1 MLLEREIETIILN
14 GIRFDLKNAGRV
26 RVNNGSILQFFRL
39 LKGRRIPHLLV
50 GGVAMLAYI
59 EGRNTQ
65 DLDFLIDPRNLGLI
79 PELEITHLNSSFARG
94 SFNGLQVDL
103 LLTSNPLFEYTIVEY
118 NSTVDVCGEEVAC
131 IQPEG
136 LILLKL
142 YAIPSLFR
150 QGEFHR
156 ETLYEGDILNLL
168 IQFPELEERLSY
180 LIGLLRSHLIASD
193 IEELQQIVSE
203 IRQRLR
209 RSRR

>member
-1 MLLEREIETIILN
+1 MLLDQVSTIVLN
-14 GIRFDLKNAGRV
+14 GIQFDLKNIGRV
-26 RVNNGSILQFFRL
+26 SVDSGSIIRFFGI
-39 LKGRRIPHLLV
+39 LKEQQIPHLLV

-65 DLDFLIDPRNLGLI
+65 DIDFLINPDDIERIPGL
-79 PELEITHLNSSFARG
+79 EVNHLNKDFGRG
-94 SFNGLQVDL
+94 HFNGLQIDF
-103 LLTSNPLFEYTIVEY
+103 LLTSNPLFKYAIDHY

-150 QGEFHR
+150 QGQYQR

-168 IQFPELEERLSY
+168 IQFPELDHRLEA
-180 LIGLLRSHLIASD
+180 LIKRLRSHLIASD
-193 IEELQQIVSE
+193 IEELQQIISE